1 MNHEIMRGNNYAAQI
16 CIDGYDSKI
25 LCGRLQSAA
34 LDSEMSFGSLM
45 EFFCEME
52 QLLDQTLRAIFIVIE
67 INERRTFRSVPSAP
81 QQQSAMT
88 RTPGRL
94 ATFIVRILFRQ
105 NASWQ
110 GSVVWVEGRQEER
123 FRSALELVLLM
134 DSALTAQK

>member
-16 CIDGYDSKI
+16 CIDEYDSKI

-52 QLLDQTLRAIFIVIE
+52 QLLDQTLPMQAFT
-67 INERRTFRSVPSAP
+67 ERRTFRSVPFAP

>member
-52 QLLDQTLRAIFIVIE
+52 QLLDQTLPMQGLHRAGA
-67 INERRTFRSVPSAP
+67 PSAP
-81 QQQSAMT
+81 S
-88 RTPGRL
+88 RPP
-94 ATFIVRILFRQ
+94 
-105 NASWQ
+105 
-110 GSVVWVEGRQEER
+110 
-123 FRSALELVLLM
+123 RSSSLP
-134 DSALTAQK
+134 

>member
-52 QLLDQTLRAIFIVIE
+52 QLLDQTLPMQAFT
-67 INERRTFRSVPSAP
+67 ERRTFPLRPVRPAAAVCHDADARPARYLYRAHPVPAER
-81 QQQSAMT
+81 QLAGL
-88 RTPGRL
+88 GRL
-94 ATFIVRILFRQ
+94 
-105 NASWQ
+105 
-110 GSVVWVEGRQEER
+110 GRGQTGGALPQR
-123 FRSALELVLLM
+123 TRACSADGQRPHRTEMRL
-134 DSALTAQK
+134 S

>member
-16 CIDGYDSKI
+16 CIDEYDSKI

-52 QLLDQTLRAIFIVIE
+52 QLLDQTLPMQAFT
-67 INERRTFRSVPSAP
+67 ERRTFRSVPSAP

-110 GSVVWVEGRQEER
+110 GSVVWGRGQTGGALPQR
-123 FRSALELVLLM
+123 TRACSADGQRPHRTEMRL
-134 DSALTAQK
+134 S

>member
-52 QLLDQTLRAIFIVIE
+52 QLLDQTLPMQAFT
-67 INERRTFRSVPSAP
+67 ERRTFRSVPSAP
-81 QQQSAMT
+81 QQQDHLIPCRLLDLLNAGILYLGGGLTDHGLHTNGVQRHIIPPPSSR
-88 RTPGRL
+88 RTAAPPGRD
-94 ATFIVRILFRQ
+94 
-105 NASWQ
+105 
-110 GSVVWVEGRQEER
+110 GR
-123 FRSALELVLLM
+123 
-134 DSALTAQK
+134 

>member
-52 QLLDQTLRAIFIVIE
+52 QLLDQTLPMQAFT
-67 INERRTFRSVPSAP
+67 ERRTFRSVPSAP

-88 RTPGRL
+88 RTPGRSL
-94 ATFIVRILFRQ
+94 PLSC
-105 NASWQ
+105 ASCSGRTPAGRARSS
-110 GSVVWVEGRQEER
+110 GSRADR
-123 FRSALELVLLM
+123 RSA
-134 DSALTAQK
+134 SAAHSSLFC